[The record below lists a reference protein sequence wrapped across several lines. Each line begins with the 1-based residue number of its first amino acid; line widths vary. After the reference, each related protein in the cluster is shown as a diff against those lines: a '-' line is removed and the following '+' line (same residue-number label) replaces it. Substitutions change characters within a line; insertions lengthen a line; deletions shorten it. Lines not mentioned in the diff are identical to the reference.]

1 MSSKPYEIL
10 ELETFRKNIRKF
22 FRKDEKKIREKLKQN
37 LEYTPNRYQMLKG
50 KITVAGLK
58 LVGLRHLKVGVK
70 GYRNGAVTRFRICE
84 ECFKEEYYKKS
95 KVKCQFCDEDR
106 LRRVVLFDILP
117 RGFGYK

>member
-1 MSSKPYEIL
+1 MSSEPYEL
-10 ELETFRKNIRKF
+10 VELDSFRKNIRKF
-22 FRKDEKKIREKLKQN
+22 FRKDEEKIREKLKQN

-70 GYRNGAVTRFRICE
+70 GYRNGAAIRFRICK
-84 ECFKEEYYKKS
+84 ECLEEEYYKRS
-95 KVKCQFCDEDR
+95 KVRCQFCDEDKP
-106 LRRVVLFDILP
+106 RRVVLFDIMP